1 MVMWEYRMRRS
12 LCLQLGTQGRKADR
26 QPWERFLVSPNFRDF
41 NSLKSATSCL
51 VIGLLANE
59 TRVA

>member
-1 MVMWEYRMRRS
+1 MRKS
-12 LCLQLGTQGRKADR
+12 LSLQLGTKGRKADR
-26 QPWERFLVSPNFRDF
+26 QPWERFLVSPKLRDF
-41 NSLKSATSCL
+41 NSFNSAILCL